1 MSKIRIAIVRG
12 GPSDEHD
19 VSLSSARSI
28 IENLDMAKYEV
39 VDVFVSKEGK
49 WSIDG
54 ASSTDDD
61 SAIEHLKQHGIDVV
75 FLAVHGTY
83 GEDGVLQKKLE
94 TSGLK
99 FTGSDWMASQL
110 AFDKSEA
117 DKVYRKNDLLVPKT
131 QVIDSIDDKII
142 LDVPL
147 VVKPASQGS
156 SVGVTI
162 VKDNESLS
170 NAVKRAFEYDH
181 RALVQELIVGREV
194 SCGVIEI
201 ADGLTALPPTEIIP
215 RSAEFYDYDA
225 KYVAG
230 ASEEITPPNMPEET
244 IGRIQQLSKQAHVAL
259 GCKGYSRTDMFV
271 NNNDEIYIIETNTL
285 PGMTPTSI
293 LPQQAAAAGISFSDL
308 LDQIIDNA

>member
-1 MSKIRIAIVRG
+1 MSKLRVAIVRG

-19 VSLSSARSI
+19 VSLSSAQSVK
-28 IENLDMAKYEV
+28 EHLDMTKYEV
-39 VDVFVSKEGK
+39 IDVFVSKEGK

-54 ASSTDDD
+54 AGATNDDQ
-61 SAIEHLKQHGIDVV
+61 AIEDLNHMCIDVV

-94 TSGLK
+94 LAGLK
-99 FTGSDWMASQL
+99 FTGSGWRASQL
-110 AFDKSEA
+110 AFDKIEA
-117 DKVYRKNDLLVPKT
+117 DRVYRQNDLLVPKT
-131 QVIDSIDDKII
+131 QAIDSIDDEIVI
-142 LDVPL
+142 EIPA

-162 VKDNESLS
+162 VKNSNSLPD
-170 NAVKRAFEYDH
+170 AVKKAFEYDDH
-181 RALVQELIVGREV
+181 VVVQELIVGREV
-194 SCGVIEI
+194 SCGVIETRH
-201 ADGLTALPPTEIIP
+201 GLTALPPTEIIP

-225 KYVAG
+225 KYIAG

-244 IGRIQQLSKQAHVAL
+244 ILKIQQLSKQAHEAL

-271 NNNDEIYIIETNTL
+271 TSGDEIYIIETNTL

-293 LPQQAAAAGISFSDL
+293 LPQQAAAAGISFSSL